1 MQYRHEIGHALAN
14 FAPAEGRTRKK
25 LKVYAQMQY
34 RHEIGHALANLAF
47 AAVLTSSFAL
57 LAFSKYRRARIAL
70 FHVYT
75 ASFASII
82 DFYSH
87 SLRRLS
93 VSFGGLGLPSFMSIL
108 HLSLQ
113 LINFYSPSLRRFS
126 QVPTGSDCPY
136 YRLHC
141 IIRLCFSFST
151 ILRFAEA
158 Q

>member
-1 MQYRHEIGHALAN
+1 
-14 FAPAEGRTRKK
+14 
-25 LKVYAQMQY
+25 MQY

-93 VSFGGLGLPSFMSIL
+93 VSSGGLRSLLLQTYIAIRFYFTISIVL
-108 HLSLQ
+108 H
-113 LINFYSPSLRRFS
+113 FS
-126 QVPTGSDCPY
+126 DF
-136 YRLHC
+136 R
-141 IIRLCFSFST
+141 
-151 ILRFAEA
+151 
-158 Q
+158 